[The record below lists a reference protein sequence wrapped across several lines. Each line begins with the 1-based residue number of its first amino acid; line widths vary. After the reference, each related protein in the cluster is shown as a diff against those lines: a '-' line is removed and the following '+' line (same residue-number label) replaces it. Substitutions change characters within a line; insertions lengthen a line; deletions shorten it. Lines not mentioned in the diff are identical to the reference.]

1 MKKKLT
7 VISVVL
13 MVGAALYGLWWNLP
27 GVRMVR
33 LSQKSY
39 ELLQKVPAVRLQ
51 CSFREWDPE
60 EDVWYTKESPGY
72 TYWLSGDDRCVPG
85 TYYDR
90 LYWEGTAF
98 DIAPEDGWRED
109 PDHSGINMFLDKS
122 WSQLTWDAP
131 GTVRRTEQG
140 TAVRFVGPAG
150 RCCTGYQGTAVV
162 FHFDRNDDL
171 TAVELEYIN
180 YSHAGVSEANITSR
194 HSNFYQ
200 ITSLD
205 EALVR
210 QELKANAQL
219 ILEQV
224 YRSKHK

>member
-7 VISVVL
+7 VIGLVL
-13 MVGAALYGLWWNLP
+13 LACAVLYGIWWNLP

-39 ELLQKVPAVRLQ
+39 ELLRAIPAVRLQ
-51 CSFREWDPE
+51 YSSREWDP
-60 EDVWYTKESPGY
+60 DTDMWYTEESPVN
-72 TYWLSGDDRCVPG
+72 TYWISGEDRCVLG
-85 TYYDR
+85 THDNR

-98 DIAPEDGWRED
+98 DIAPGGGWRED
-109 PDHSGINMFLDKS
+109 PDYSGINLFLDKS

-131 GTVRRTEQG
+131 GTVQRTEQG

-150 RCCTGYQGTAVV
+150 WCCTGYQGTAVV
-162 FHFDRNDDL
+162 FHFDRKEDL
-171 TAVELEYIN
+171 TAVELEYIH
-180 YSHAGVSEANITSR
+180 YSHAGVSETNITSR
-194 HSNFYQ
+194 HSGFYQ

-210 QELKANAQL
+210 QELETVANRV
-219 ILEQV
+219 LERV
-224 YRSKHK
+224 YGR